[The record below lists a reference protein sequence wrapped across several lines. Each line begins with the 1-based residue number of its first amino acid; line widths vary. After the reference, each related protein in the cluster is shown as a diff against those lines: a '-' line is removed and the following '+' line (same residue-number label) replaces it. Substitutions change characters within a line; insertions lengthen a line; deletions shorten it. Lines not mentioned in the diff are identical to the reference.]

1 MRNIPERNRNEFFSA
16 CSGVVLFPKR
26 LENVPLCVDEF
37 TMEYGTIKLANGF
50 KVQNPIELERLFI
63 KMTCHW

>member
-1 MRNIPERNRNEFFSA
+1 MRNIPERNRNEFFSV
-16 CSGVVLFPKR
+16 CSGVVFFPKR

-37 TMEYGTIKLANGF
+37 TMEYAAIKLAKGF

-63 KMTCHW
+63 KITCH